1 MDFPPLGMV
10 KQEGFTAGFSV
21 TMRYFPDN
29 DPEHVKAA
37 LVAMFDLWRPLVQ
50 RASAISVSLMIG
62 NGEQI
67 YRWTG
72 DLSDEY
78 EWDHYKGHNNQQ
90 DAHFSF
96 DPIPLRP
103 FKPDWFHFTY
113 RDLQQIIRIIR
124 STAKEMFNLPVS
136 IGTLCEPGPE
146 FCESLFRYVWHP
158 ELVSFMGGGH
168 GVSIDYKG
176 LFHADQRRYGGYP
189 NGIPEGEPF
198 GRFLGKQVASF
209 CRVMDIQNISFSNGL
224 GFGTYPWNVVGRN
237 FDGEN
242 FGLEK
247 YSDLA
252 QDILD
257 FWEMYKS
264 EATVQKVGAQGSNW
278 PVGIDLAAKG
288 VPLKDLYDRRLLDN
302 PLGYTVSVFFD
313 DSVGFAMAANMSRI
327 AHCPN
332 WDLGFYLHDPWYPQ
346 NPWEDYPYDRQA
358 FDLYAPASISLVGA
372 DGQLVKPFAFGTLM
386 HDENASLQ
394 PETARS
400 FMPHLETALNH
411 LVDRIGPLTWLYP
424 FEEYHRT
431 MIEHPGQANVV
442 WFGDAFTAK
451 AIDAGLPL
459 NGVISTEHLARALET
474 GVLEDTIL
482 YTPVP
487 ARGAGYLPSL
497 LKWVED
503 GGRVMFYGP
512 VEHADK
518 AIRELLELKLADELD
533 GELELDWRRKDISLN
548 QGQGGPT
555 VLNHVAI
562 TSAGGVRE
570 VLRAGAQAEVV
581 AVVHKSGEERVYAL
595 LARHGQVGWCRGTTP
610 FEISGGQWINNHDI
624 SKCVNGARIPRLLL
638 AAMGYQISHLSQAP
652 EQRDPQSFVSRHRNA
667 FLLSG
672 YKPDNTVEL
681 ALSFPDGAP
690 LFTGDDTIL
699 ENGLAH
705 YHFDK
710 SYHKECRVFV
720 KQQSGRLQS
729 RKTLNHEFTESEFA
743 IRGLKDATVTL
754 YLPLDKIAGAYV
766 RQPSRATTAQDNAEG
781 AVGQLNTPEARH
793 GDKIILTGISGQLI
807 VRW

>member
-10 KQEGFTAGFSV
+10 KQDGFTAGFSV

-29 DPEHVKAA
+29 NPEHIKAA

-50 RASAISVSLMIG
+50 RATAISFGLMVG

-72 DLSDEY
+72 NLDDEY

-90 DAHFSF
+90 FAHFSF

-113 RDLQQIIRIIR
+113 RDLQRIIR
-124 STAKEMFNLPVS
+124 LIRETAMEMFNLPVS
-136 IGTLCEPGPE
+136 VGTLCEPGPE

-158 ELVSFMGGGH
+158 EIVSFMGGGH

-176 LFHADQRRYGGYP
+176 IFHADQRPYGAYP

-209 CRVMDIQNISFSNGL
+209 CRVMDIQNVSFSNGL
-224 GFGTYPWNVVGRN
+224 GFGTYPWNMVGRN
-237 FDGEN
+237 FDGSR
-242 FGLEK
+242 FGLAK
-247 YSDLA
+247 YSELSR
-252 QDILD
+252 DILD

-264 EATVQKVGAQGSNW
+264 EAPVQKVSAQGSNW
-278 PVGIDLAAKG
+278 PVGVDLASKG

-313 DSVGFAMAANMSRI
+313 DSVGFAMASDMSRI

-346 NPWEDYPYDRQA
+346 NPWEDFPYDRQA

-372 DGQLVKPFAFGTLM
+372 EGHLIKPFAFGTLM

-411 LVDRIGPLTWLYP
+411 LADSIGPLTWLYP
-424 FEEYHRT
+424 FQEYHRI
-431 MIEHPGQANVV
+431 MEKHPEQASAI

-459 NGVISTEHLARALET
+459 NGVVSTENLEKALET
-474 GVLEDTIL
+474 GVLADTIL

-487 ARGAGYLPSL
+487 APNAAYLPALLSWVANGGKVLLYGSL
-497 LKWVED
+497 
-503 GGRVMFYGP
+503 
-512 VEHADK
+512 EHTDT
-518 AIRELLELKLADELD
+518 AIRELLGLKLADPID
-533 GELELDWRRKDISLN
+533 GELVLDWRRKDPVASQVLGN
-548 QGQGGPT
+548 SP

-570 VLRAGAQAEVV
+570 VLRSSADVEVV
-581 AVVHKSGEERVYAL
+581 AVVRKGCEERVYAL
-595 LARHGQVGWCRGTTP
+595 R
-610 FEISGGQWINNHDI
+610 
-624 SKCVNGARIPRLLL
+624 
-638 AAMGYQISHLSQAP
+638 
-652 EQRDPQSFVSRHRNA
+652 SRN
-667 FLLSG
+667 
-672 YKPDNTVEL
+672 
-681 ALSFPDGAP
+681 
-690 LFTGDDTIL
+690 
-699 ENGLAH
+699 
-705 YHFDK
+705 
-710 SYHKECRVFV
+710 
-720 KQQSGRLQS
+720 
-729 RKTLNHEFTESEFA
+729 
-743 IRGLKDATVTL
+743 
-754 YLPLDKIAGAYV
+754 
-766 RQPSRATTAQDNAEG
+766 
-781 AVGQLNTPEARH
+781 
-793 GDKIILTGISGQLI
+793 
-807 VRW
+807 